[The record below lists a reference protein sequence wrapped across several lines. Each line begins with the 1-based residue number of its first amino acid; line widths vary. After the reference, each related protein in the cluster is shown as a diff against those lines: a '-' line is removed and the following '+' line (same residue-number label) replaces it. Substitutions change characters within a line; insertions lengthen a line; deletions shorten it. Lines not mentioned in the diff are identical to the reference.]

1 MKIKSH
7 LLSQHTPL
15 FEIQMDLNYSEKT
28 RSKEG
33 AINIKTADLEVIV
46 NYYLMSNAILIL
58 DTKMYFTKPEIFNF
72 EMNRESFV
80 MNFIFCKNVEGCI
93 ENLGVEKCSQA
104 NTHNLYYT
112 TNLKGVF
119 KVPALEKVNYFSI
132 ILSKD
137 YYLKIINQD
146 YTLHDKFSKNLL
158 QNKPSYLSTEYLPL
172 TPAIQWIISEM
183 KNCKRKDGLKKI
195 YIETKT
201 RELLLH
207 QIEALHDYKKLD
219 YQISNDD
226 LTKLEKAKQIIDN
239 DFKNAP
245 KLNDLSRMISLNEF
259 KLKKGFKEHFGYTV
273 KNYIIKL
280 RMEFAKSLLKDKN
293 ITISEVATKCGYK
306 DLSNFSKAFKA
317 FYTFSPQQSKE
328 KN

>member
-7 LLSQHTPL
+7 LLSQHTSL

-33 AINIKTADLEVIV
+33 AINIKTADLEVII
-46 NYYLMSNAILIL
+46 NYYLMSNAIVIL
-58 DTKMYFTKPEIFNF
+58 DTQMYFTRPEIFNF
-72 EMNRESFV
+72 EMNRESVV
-80 MNFIFCKNVEGCI
+80 MNFIFCNNVEGCI
-93 ENLGVEKCSQA
+93 ENLGTEKSSQA

-137 YYLKIINQD
+137 YYLKIISQD
-146 YTLHDKFSKNLL
+146 YTIHDKFSKNLL
-158 QNKPSYLSTEYLPL
+158 QKKPSYLSTEYLPL

-195 YIETKT
+195 FIESKT

-207 QIEALHDYKKLD
+207 QIEALGDDKKLG

-226 LTKLEKAKQIIDN
+226 LIKLEKVKQIIDN
-239 DFKNAP
+239 DFIKAP
-245 KLNDLSRMISLNEF
+245 KLTDLSRMTSLNEF
-259 KLKKGFKEHFGYTV
+259 KLKKGFKEYFGYTV

-328 KN
+328 K